1 MNKYIPVAARLLIAH
16 IFVISGI
23 FKVMLASKN
32 PDFYAQFGAYLGAH
46 GIPYFVVPLT
56 FMIEIGAGFALFFG
70 YKTRGA
76 AWVLA
81 AYSLFLALGLHG
93 MGKWADPK
101 EPVFFMLYIALA
113 GGLLAIIA
121 LAPTACSLDNLKKK

>member
-1 MNKYIPVAARLLIAH
+1 MNKYVPVAARMLMAQ
-16 IFVISGI
+16 IFLISGI

-56 FMIEIGAGFALFFG
+56 FLIEIGAGAALFFG
-70 YKTRGA
+70 FKTRTA
-76 AWVLA
+76 AWTLA
-81 AYSLFLALGLHG
+81 AYSLFLALALHRD
-93 MGKWADPK
+93 WVDPR

-113 GGLLAIIA
+113 GGLLAMTA

>member
-1 MNKYIPVAARLLIAH
+1 MNKYVPVAARMLMAQ
-16 IFVISGI
+16 IFLVSGI
-23 FKVMLASKN
+23 FKVILTSRN

-56 FMIEIGAGFALFFG
+56 FLIEIGAGVALFLGF
-70 YKTRGA
+70 KTRMA

-81 AYSLFLALGLHG
+81 GYSLFLALILHSN
-93 MGKWADPK
+93 WAAPQ
-101 EPVFFMLYIALA
+101 ELVVFMLYIALT
-113 GGLLAIIA
+113 GGLLAMTV